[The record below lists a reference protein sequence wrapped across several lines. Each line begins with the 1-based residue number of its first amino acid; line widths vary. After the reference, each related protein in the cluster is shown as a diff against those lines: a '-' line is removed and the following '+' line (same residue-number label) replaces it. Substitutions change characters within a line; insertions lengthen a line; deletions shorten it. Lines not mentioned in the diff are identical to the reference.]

1 VKHESDNS
9 VTKTFL
15 DRVPPYCQVLIP
27 LSSRGNA
34 PVFGFDFLFGFD
46 KVLGLVCMTPLS
58 AERGRSP

>member
-15 DRVPPYCQVLIP
+15 DSVPPYCQVLIP

-34 PVFGFDFLFGFD
+34 PFLDLIFLFGFD
-46 KVLGLVCMTPLS
+46 KVWGLVCLTPLS